1 MKYIPGKVP
10 ADYKLIPE
18 FLQAELARMERFF
31 AGKRDVV
38 KFEIL
43 HAVPAKF
50 EEGDVVYAD
59 GTDWNPGSGAGLYKR
74 SSAAW
79 VAL

>member
-1 MKYIPGKVP
+1 MKYVPGKVP
-10 ADYKLIPE
+10 DDPRQLVT
-18 FLQAELARMERFF
+18 FLRAELLRVEQAMS
-31 AGKRDVV
+31 GKRDVV

-43 HAVPAKF
+43 HAAPAKF

-59 GTDWNPGSGAGLYKR
+59 GTDWNPASGAGLYKR
-74 SSAAW
+74 TSGAW